1 MYVVGLTG
9 GIGSGKSTVAARLAA
24 RGAHVIDAD
33 AVAREVVAPGE
44 PALDAIAERFG
55 RDLVGPD
62 GALDRAGLAAIV
74 FDDDDALAALNAIT
88 HPAIA
93 GRIAARLDELEASLP
108 GDAVVVVDHPLLVE
122 TGQADRF
129 DALVVVLAP
138 VDLRIARLET
148 HRGIDPDD
156 ARARIA
162 AQASDEERRAVADHV
177 VDNDADLDALGERV
191 DDLWERLRVEA
202 AVAGR

>member
-44 PALDAIAERFG
+44 PALGAIAERFG
-55 RDLVGPD
+55 HDLVGPD

-74 FDDDDALAALNAIT
+74 FADDDALAALNAIT

-93 GRIAARLDELEASLP
+93 RRIEVRLAELETSLP

-122 TGQADRF
+122 TGQAHRF

-138 VDLRIARLET
+138 VDLRVARLET
-148 HRGIDPDD
+148 RRGIDPDD

-162 AQASDEERRAVADHV
+162 AQASDAERRAVADHV

-202 AVAGR
+202 AAARR